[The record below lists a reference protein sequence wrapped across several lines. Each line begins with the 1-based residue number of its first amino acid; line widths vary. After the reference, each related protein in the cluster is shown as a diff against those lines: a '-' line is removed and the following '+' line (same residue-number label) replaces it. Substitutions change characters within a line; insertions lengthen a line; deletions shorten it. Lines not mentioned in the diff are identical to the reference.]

1 MKLQEIIINNFMP
14 YKGEQKVSFPQHET
28 QNVMLLFGDNMRGKT
43 SFLNAIRW
51 GFYGNAVGRHLR
63 EIPRTNLVNM
73 DSAAM
78 GDWCMS
84 IYLKFSDANNTYEL
98 RRQINKKAH
107 VSSPRSD
114 ADFEELIGLR
124 INDEVIPG
132 DAVVNQINQ
141 VLPEEIS
148 RFFLFDGELLQEY
161 ENLLIEGDEQGEK
174 IKEHIE
180 QALGVPALVHG
191 RDELASLLKDAR
203 MIQAK
208 DAKKNKELSSFAERQ
223 RQLDL
228 QLTSYEKDLKD
239 QDSQHV
245 ETQTQIDLIDD
256 ELKNTE
262 AVQRKKIELEGL
274 KGSIKGIER
283 NLVDLTD
290 QKREL
295 LKTAWKDVLH
305 SSVSPLLFKLQDERK
320 NLKFAIDKTAVINKQ
335 IADLT
340 KMLDDP
346 TCVTCHQDIPKS
358 EIEPFR
364 KKYEVLK
371 AESELSSVNM
381 DDYTVITEKIEK
393 LNKINSAD
401 EGRRIL
407 QCLSKESKEQVLL
420 IKEET
425 KLEELDEEIK
435 GVDTDHIMRQREKR
449 DRLIDLKT
457 RLNQAIE
464 RIKNS
469 IDKNVKEQDQVATL
483 ISKNKGAQGQQSS
496 IRVNLYQ
503 ELEQVFSQGIVRLR
517 DSLRETVQQHASN
530 AFSELTTEKTYSG
543 LEINDNYGLSIIDH
557 ESRILKERSAGAE
570 QIVALSLIDGLNRTA
585 RKSGPIVMDTPLGRL
600 DPKHR
605 SNVLKYL
612 PKMADQVVLLVHEG
626 EIDPKKDL
634 NNFAERIGARYKIN
648 RISATES
655 RIERVS
661 DHG

>member
-1 MKLQEIIINNFMP
+1 MKLQEIIISNFMP
-14 YKGEQKVSFPQHET
+14 YKGEQKVIFPQHET

-63 EIPRTNLVNM
+63 KIPRASLVNM
-73 DSAAM
+73 DAAAM
-78 GDWCMS
+78 GDWSMS
-84 IYLKFSDANNTYEL
+84 ISLKFSDSNKSYEL

-107 VSSPRSD
+107 VSSPRNDS
-114 ADFEELIGLR
+114 DFEEKVGLR
-124 INDEVIPG
+124 VNGVVVPG
-132 DAVVNQINQ
+132 DVIVNEINQ

-180 QALGVPALVHG
+180 QVLGVPALING
-191 RDELASLLKDAR
+191 RNELASLLKEAR
-203 MIQAK
+203 TLQAK
-208 DAKKNKELSSFAERQ
+208 DAKNNNELSSYAERQ
-223 RQLDL
+223 RQLSIQFD
-228 QLTSYEKDLKD
+228 SFEKDLKEQKFQRD
-239 QDSQHV
+239 ENQV
-245 ETQTQIDLIDD
+245 QIDIIDD

-262 AVQRKKIELEGL
+262 AVQKKKIQLEGL
-274 KGSIKGIER
+274 KGNVEVIER
-283 NLVDLTD
+283 NLVNLAD

-295 LKTAWKDVLH
+295 LRTAWKDVLNT
-305 SSVSPLLFKLQDERK
+305 SIAPILSNLQSERD
-320 NLKFAIDKTAVINKQ
+320 NLKKAVNNEAVLNNK
-335 IADLT
+335 IKDLT
-340 KMLDDP
+340 EMLDDP
-346 TCVTCHQDIPKS
+346 TCVTCHQNIPEN
-358 EIEPFR
+358 EIEPL
-364 KKYEVLK
+364 KEKYEVLK
-371 AESELSSVNM
+371 AQAELSAVNM
-381 DDYTVITEKIEK
+381 DDYTGITEKIDK
-393 LNKINSAD
+393 LSRIRSAE

-407 QCLSKESKEQVLL
+407 QTLTKESKEQVEL
-420 IKEET
+420 IKVET
-425 KLEELDEEIK
+425 KLEELNDEIK
-435 GVDTDHIMRQREKR
+435 EYDTDHIMRQREKR
-449 DRLIDLKT
+449 DRLTGHKS
-457 RLNQAIE
+457 RVAHAIE
-464 RIKNS
+464 NIKS
-469 IDKNVKEQDQVATL
+469 KIEKNESEQEQISTL

-503 ELEQVFSQGIVRLR
+503 ELEQVFSQGIVQLR

-530 AFSELTTEKTYSG
+530 AFAELTTEKTYSG
-543 LEINDNYGLSIIDH
+543 LEINHNYGLSIIDH
-557 ESRILKERSAGAE
+557 ENRVLKERSAGAE

-605 SNVLKYL
+605 SNVLGYL
-612 PKMADQVVLLVHEG
+612 PKMADQVILLVHEG

-634 NNFAERIGARYKIN
+634 NNFAERIGARYQIE